1 LLGHCVVVDD
11 VCKSAS
17 FHVFHHYPEFA
28 VLDKIR
34 VQKVDNVAVL
44 RFLHDHDFI
53 DDQFLARLLGQI
65 HLFDGDFGTGGK
77 GGGYIDRTRG
87 TGEEEEEVTRRERK
101 KYAYN
106 LPLTHSFD
114 SFVDTVRIA
123 PVDHGS

>member
-44 RFLHDHDFI
+44 RLPHDHDFI

-65 HLFDGDFGTGGK
+65 HLFDGDFGIGGK
-77 GGGYIDRTRG
+77 SGGYIDRTRG
-87 TGEEEEEVTRRERK
+87 TREEEEVTGRERK
-101 KYAYN
+101 NMHTTY
-106 LPLTHSFD
+106 P
-114 SFVDTVRIA
+114 
-123 PVDHGS
+123 